1 MKSSNRKIPK
11 GSFGYIRNKRFQT
24 TAWTI
29 LMFAASL
36 SLFFAGF
43 AATGT
48 KKNLLTV
55 VAVLGI
61 LPASKSAVS
70 AFMYIK
76 AKECSPEWKD
86 KFGSLLEQCIPCY
99 DMVFTTYEKSY
110 NVPCLAICAG
120 NVCGLTAD
128 KNKDLKELEKHIASC
143 LKKEGHHANVVIF
156 EKEDSFLERL
166 SQMAR
171 LEEKETQKDAEI
183 ERILFEIT
191 L

>member
-1 MKSSNRKIPK
+1 MKSSNKIMPK
-11 GSFGYIRNKRFQT
+11 GSFGYIRNRRFLT
-24 TAWTI
+24 VAWTV
-29 LMFAASL
+29 LMFAIAF

-43 AATGT
+43 VATGT

-61 LPASKSAVS
+61 LPASRSAVT

-76 AKECSPEWKD
+76 AKECSIQLKE
-86 KFGSLLEQCIPCY
+86 KFGELLEQCIPCY
-99 DMVFTTYEKSY
+99 DMVFTTEETSY
-110 NVPCLAICAG
+110 NVPCLAIRAG
-120 NVCGLTAD
+120 NVCGLTVD
-128 KNKDLKELEKHIASC
+128 KNKDLKKLEKHIISC
-143 LKKEGHHANVVIF
+143 LKKEGHHVNVVIF

-166 SQMAR
+166 TQMSQ
-171 LEEKETQKDAEI
+171 LEEKENQKDAEI